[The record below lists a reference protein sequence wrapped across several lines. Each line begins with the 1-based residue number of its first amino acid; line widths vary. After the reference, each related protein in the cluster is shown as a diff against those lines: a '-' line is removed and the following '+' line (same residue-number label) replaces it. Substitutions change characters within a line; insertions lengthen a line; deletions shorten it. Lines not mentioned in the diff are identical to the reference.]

1 MDYSQLVI
9 IRNTIENLDDSHHPE
24 VLRILKDNNVS
35 YTENRNG
42 IFVNLT
48 LVDPKIL
55 NSIEKYISFIEKQRK
70 HLDTTEKI
78 KRTYKSKYF
87 ENDNKDKD
95 CNVLN
100 VSST

>member
-78 KRTYKSKYF
+78 KRTYKYF